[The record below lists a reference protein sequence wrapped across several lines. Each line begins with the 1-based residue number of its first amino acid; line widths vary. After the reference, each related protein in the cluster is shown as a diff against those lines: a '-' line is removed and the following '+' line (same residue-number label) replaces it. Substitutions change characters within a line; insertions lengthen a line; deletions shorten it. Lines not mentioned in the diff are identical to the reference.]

1 MLPLVGMAAEGYMK
15 FYLEMGKR
23 VKLVWPKVKKP
34 REVRKERLF
43 VSFQRTT
50 YESISKEKN

>member
-1 MLPLVGMAAEGYMK
+1 MLPLVEMAMEGYMK
-15 FYLEMGKR
+15 SYLGNIKCA
-23 VKLVWPKVKKP
+23 KLVWPKVKEP

-50 YESISKEKN
+50 CELMSKGKS